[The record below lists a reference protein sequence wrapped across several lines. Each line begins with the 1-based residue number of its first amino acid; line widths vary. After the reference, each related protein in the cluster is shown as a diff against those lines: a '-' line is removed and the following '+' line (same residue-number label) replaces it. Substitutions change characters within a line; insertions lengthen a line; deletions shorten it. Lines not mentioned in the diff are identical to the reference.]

1 MLGRAILGPVIEIEP
16 RTSRAGTAVLRLF
29 IHFSEI
35 TRSQQQHGRKQTF
48 PESDKKIAGKEVGSV
63 GEPEPTSLWDKPE
76 YFSKRSLVT
85 NIRA

>member
-1 MLGRAILGPVIEIEP
+1 LNREHPAQVLLFYDFSF
-16 RTSRAGTAVLRLF
+16 TFQKSRVL
-29 IHFSEI
+29 SNN
-35 TRSQQQHGRKQTF
+35 GRKQTF